1 MRTRPRPARWRGFAG
16 VGLLLAGLLLA
27 AYLNLGPGP
36 TARAGASTLVFLPR
50 GSGVSEVSQVL
61 KSSGVIRSER
71 LFQVLARATGAGR
84 SLKAGEYDIPSRTPV
99 LSILSDLQAGRTLH
113 RSVTL
118 AEGRTS
124 AMIVRQLQNTEW
136 LSGDLEVP
144 EEGVLLP
151 ETYRTDRGDSRQSL
165 VDRMRSD
172 QQALLDRLWAA
183 RQPGLPFSS
192 PREAVILASIV
203 EKETGQANERRRV
216 AGVFINRLRVGMR
229 LQSDPTV
236 IYAISRG
243 EPLGRTPMPIQ
254 ACRRLPS
261 PIRARPPWRPCWTL
275 FRPRTSTSWLMAVA
289 GMSLPVTWPG
299 IMRMSRAGARSSAH
313 GREAADGDAQW
324 NDRFRAHRGRI
335 WRLVLGCGGPVRQ
348 RTRPGCAISWPPG
361 I

>member
-36 TARAGASTLVFLPR
+36 TARTGTSTLVLLPR
-50 GSGVSEVSQVL
+50 GSSVSEVSRVL
-61 KSSGVIRSER
+61 KSSGVIRSEL
-71 LFQVLARATGAGR
+71 LFQVLARTTGAGR
-84 SLKAGEYDIPSRTPV
+84 SLKAGEYDIPSRTSV

-118 AEGRTS
+118 PEGRTS

-136 LSGDLEVP
+136 LSGDADVP

-151 ETYRTDRGDSRQSL
+151 ETYRADRGDSRQSL
-165 VDRMRSD
+165 LDRMRSD
-172 QQALLDRLWAA
+172 QQALLDRLWAS

-203 EKETGQANERRRV
+203 EKETGQADERRRV
-216 AGVFINRLRVGMR
+216 AGVFINRLRMGMR

-243 EPLGRTPMPIQ
+243 EPLGRGLRASELLSRSPWNTYAYSGLPPTPIANPGKASLEAVLDPIKTQ
-254 ACRRLPS
+254 ELFFVADGRGGHVFARTLS
-261 PIRARPPWRPCWTL
+261 EHNANVARWREIERA
-275 FRPRTSTSWLMAVA
+275 
-289 GMSLPVTWPG
+289 
-299 IMRMSRAGARSSAH
+299 RAGA
-313 GREAADGDAQW
+313 G
-324 NDRFRAHRGRI
+324 
-335 WRLVLGCGGPVRQ
+335 
-348 RTRPGCAISWPPG
+348 
-361 I
+361 

>member
-84 SLKAGEYDIPSRTPV
+84 SLKAGEYVIPSRTPV

-243 EPLGRTPMPIQ
+243 EPLGRGLRASELLTRSPWNTYAYSGLPPTPIANPGKASLEAVLDPVQTQDLYFVADGSGGHVFARDLAGHNANVARWREIE
-254 ACRRLPS
+254 
-261 PIRARPPWRPCWTL
+261 RAR
-275 FRPRTSTSWLMAVA
+275 A
-289 GMSLPVTWPG
+289 GGS
-299 IMRMSRAGARSSAH
+299 
-313 GREAADGDAQW
+313 
-324 NDRFRAHRGRI
+324 
-335 WRLVLGCGGPVRQ
+335 
-348 RTRPGCAISWPPG
+348 
-361 I
+361 

>member
-1 MRTRPRPARWRGFAG
+1 
-16 VGLLLAGLLLA
+16 
-27 AYLNLGPGP
+27 
-36 TARAGASTLVFLPR
+36 
-50 GSGVSEVSQVL
+50 
-61 KSSGVIRSER
+61 
-71 LFQVLARATGAGR
+71 
-84 SLKAGEYDIPSRTPV
+84 
-99 LSILSDLQAGRTLH
+99 
-113 RSVTL
+113 
-118 AEGRTS
+118 
-124 AMIVRQLQNTEW
+124 MIVRQLQNTEW

-243 EPLGRTPMPIQ
+243 EPLGRGLRASELLTRSPWNTYAYSGLPPTPIANPGKASLEAVLDPVQTQDLYFVADGSGGHVFARDLAGHNANVARWREIE
-254 ACRRLPS
+254 
-261 PIRARPPWRPCWTL
+261 RAR
-275 FRPRTSTSWLMAVA
+275 A
-289 GMSLPVTWPG
+289 GGS
-299 IMRMSRAGARSSAH
+299 
-313 GREAADGDAQW
+313 
-324 NDRFRAHRGRI
+324 
-335 WRLVLGCGGPVRQ
+335 
-348 RTRPGCAISWPPG
+348 
-361 I
+361 

>member
-1 MRTRPRPARWRGFAG
+1 MRRKLPPARWRGFAG
-16 VGLLLAGLLLA
+16 AGLMVVGLLLA

-36 TARAGASTLVFLPR
+36 AARSGDSTLVLLPR
-50 GSGVSEVSQVL
+50 GAGVSEVARAL
-61 KSSGVIRSER
+61 KSSGVIRSEL

-84 SLKAGEYDIPSRTPV
+84 SLKAGEYDIPSRTSV

-118 AEGRTS
+118 PEGRTS

-151 ETYRTDRGDSRQSL
+151 ETYRADRGDTRQSL
-165 VDRMRSD
+165 LDRMRSD

-183 RQPGLPFSS
+183 RQPGLPLSS

-203 EKETGQANERRRV
+203 EKETGQTDERKRV
-216 AGVFINRLRVGMR
+216 AGVFINRLRMGMR

-243 EPLGRTPMPIQ
+243 EPLGRGLRASELLNRSPWNTYAYSGLPPTPIANPGKASLEAVLDPIQ
-254 ACRRLPS
+254 TQDLYFVADGTGGHVFARTLAEHNANVARWREVE
-261 PIRARPPWRPCWTL
+261 RAR
-275 FRPRTSTSWLMAVA
+275 A
-289 GMSLPVTWPG
+289 G
-299 IMRMSRAGARSSAH
+299 
-313 GREAADGDAQW
+313 
-324 NDRFRAHRGRI
+324 
-335 WRLVLGCGGPVRQ
+335 GG
-348 RTRPGCAISWPPG
+348 
-361 I
+361 

>member
-1 MRTRPRPARWRGFAG
+1 MRTGPRPARWRGFAG

-84 SLKAGEYDIPSRTPV
+84 SLKAGEYVIPSRTPV

-243 EPLGRTPMPIQ
+243 EPLGRGLRASELLTRSPWNTYAYSGLPPTPIANPGKASLEAVLDPVQTQDLYFVADGSGGHVFARDLAGHNANVARWREIE
-254 ACRRLPS
+254 
-261 PIRARPPWRPCWTL
+261 RAR
-275 FRPRTSTSWLMAVA
+275 A
-289 GMSLPVTWPG
+289 G
-299 IMRMSRAGARSSAH
+299 
-313 GREAADGDAQW
+313 GR
-324 NDRFRAHRGRI
+324 
-335 WRLVLGCGGPVRQ
+335 
-348 RTRPGCAISWPPG
+348 
-361 I
+361 

>member
-84 SLKAGEYDIPSRTPV
+84 SLKAGEYVIPSRTPV
-99 LSILSDLQAGRTLH
+99 LSILSDLQAGRTLR

-243 EPLGRTPMPIQ
+243 EPLGRGLRASELLTRSPWNTYAYSGLPPTPIANPGKASLEAVLDPVQTQDLYFVADGSGGHVFARDLAGHNANVARWREIE
-254 ACRRLPS
+254 
-261 PIRARPPWRPCWTL
+261 RAR
-275 FRPRTSTSWLMAVA
+275 A
-289 GMSLPVTWPG
+289 GGS
-299 IMRMSRAGARSSAH
+299 
-313 GREAADGDAQW
+313 
-324 NDRFRAHRGRI
+324 
-335 WRLVLGCGGPVRQ
+335 
-348 RTRPGCAISWPPG
+348 
-361 I
+361 

>member
-84 SLKAGEYDIPSRTPV
+84 SLKAGEYVIPSRTPV

-243 EPLGRTPMPIQ
+243 EPLGRGLRASELLTLSPWNTYAYSGLPPTPIANPGKASLEAVLDPVQTQDLYFVADGSGGHVFARDLAGHNANVARWREIE
-254 ACRRLPS
+254 
-261 PIRARPPWRPCWTL
+261 RAR
-275 FRPRTSTSWLMAVA
+275 A
-289 GMSLPVTWPG
+289 GGS
-299 IMRMSRAGARSSAH
+299 
-313 GREAADGDAQW
+313 
-324 NDRFRAHRGRI
+324 
-335 WRLVLGCGGPVRQ
+335 
-348 RTRPGCAISWPPG
+348 
-361 I
+361 

>member
-243 EPLGRTPMPIQ
+243 EPLGRGLRASELLTRSPWNTYAYSGLPPTPIANPGKASLEAVLDPAQTQDLYFVADGSGGHVFARDLAGHNANVARWREIE
-254 ACRRLPS
+254 
-261 PIRARPPWRPCWTL
+261 RAR
-275 FRPRTSTSWLMAVA
+275 A
-289 GMSLPVTWPG
+289 GGS
-299 IMRMSRAGARSSAH
+299 
-313 GREAADGDAQW
+313 
-324 NDRFRAHRGRI
+324 
-335 WRLVLGCGGPVRQ
+335 
-348 RTRPGCAISWPPG
+348 
-361 I
+361 

>member
-71 LFQVLARATGAGR
+71 FFQVLARATGAGR
-84 SLKAGEYDIPSRTPV
+84 SLKAGEYVIPSRTPV

-203 EKETGQANERRRV
+203 AKETGQANERRRV

-243 EPLGRTPMPIQ
+243 EPLGRGLRASELLTRSPWNTYAYSGLPPTPIANPGKASLEAVLDPVQTQDLYFVADGSGGHVFARDLAGHNANVARWREIE
-254 ACRRLPS
+254 
-261 PIRARPPWRPCWTL
+261 RAR
-275 FRPRTSTSWLMAVA
+275 A
-289 GMSLPVTWPG
+289 GGS
-299 IMRMSRAGARSSAH
+299 
-313 GREAADGDAQW
+313 
-324 NDRFRAHRGRI
+324 
-335 WRLVLGCGGPVRQ
+335 
-348 RTRPGCAISWPPG
+348 
-361 I
+361 

>member
-36 TARAGASTLVFLPR
+36 TARAGASTLVFLPW

-243 EPLGRTPMPIQ
+243 EPLGRGLRASELLTLSPWNTYAYSGLPPTPIANPGKASLEAVLDPAQTQDLYFVADGSGGHVFARDLAGHNANVARWREIE
-254 ACRRLPS
+254 
-261 PIRARPPWRPCWTL
+261 RAR
-275 FRPRTSTSWLMAVA
+275 A
-289 GMSLPVTWPG
+289 GGS
-299 IMRMSRAGARSSAH
+299 
-313 GREAADGDAQW
+313 
-324 NDRFRAHRGRI
+324 
-335 WRLVLGCGGPVRQ
+335 
-348 RTRPGCAISWPPG
+348 
-361 I
+361 

>member
-216 AGVFINRLRVGMR
+216 AGVFITRLRVGMR

-243 EPLGRTPMPIQ
+243 EPLGRGLRASELLTRSPWNTYAYSGLPPTPIANPGKASLEAVLDPVQTQDLYFVADGSGGHVFARDLAGHNANVARWREIE
-254 ACRRLPS
+254 
-261 PIRARPPWRPCWTL
+261 RAR
-275 FRPRTSTSWLMAVA
+275 A
-289 GMSLPVTWPG
+289 GGS
-299 IMRMSRAGARSSAH
+299 
-313 GREAADGDAQW
+313 
-324 NDRFRAHRGRI
+324 
-335 WRLVLGCGGPVRQ
+335 
-348 RTRPGCAISWPPG
+348 
-361 I
+361 